1 MINIVTM
8 VERPFWI
15 QRIQKVWEHRPIVWL
30 SGVRRAGKTT
40 LAKMF
45 PKAVYQN
52 CDLPSVT
59 RQLTDPEAFY
69 DSLNKGTMIIFDE
82 IDRLQDPSRLLK
94 IAADAYP
101 HLKVLATGSSTL
113 AATKK
118 FRDTL
123 TGRKQAIYLPPVLWP
138 ECTDSFGVKDLDR
151 RLLHGGLPEAL
162 LSDTKDTAFFAEW
175 IDSFYARGIQ
185 ELFGI
190 RNRVGFMKLFNL
202 LLRQSGSL
210 MDYTNLSGLSD
221 MSRPTVKAHVEA
233 MSIAH
238 AVFLLPPFHGGGRRE
253 ITHRH
258 KCYSFDTGFVTFVK
272 GWDSIREDDRGLL
285 WEHLVLDILRTV
297 IDEHNLFYW
306 RDKSGRE
313 IDFVVKGKRELAD
326 VIECKVNPASFDS
339 QILSIF
345 RSAYPEGR
353 NYVVSPNVKS
363 PYQRHQQGLPVH
375 YIPGGH
381 LLRMFNNPEP
391 PKNSKKIVG

>member
-1 MINIVTM
+1 MIGIITM
-8 VERPFWI
+8 IQRPFWI
-15 QRIQKVWEHRPIVWL
+15 ERIEKIWEDRPIVWL
-30 SGVRRAGKTT
+30 SGVRRTGKTT

-59 RQLTDPEAFY
+59 RQLADPEAFY
-69 DSLNKGTMIIFDE
+69 DSLDKGTIVIFDE
-82 IDRLQDPSRLLK
+82 IHRLEDPSRLLK

-101 HLKVLATGSSTL
+101 HLKVLATGSSAL

-138 ECTDSFGVKDLDR
+138 ECIEGFGVKDLDR

-162 LSDTKDTAFFAEW
+162 LSDTKDAAFFAEW
-175 IDSFYARGIQ
+175 IDSFYARDIQ

-190 RNRVGFMKLFNL
+190 RNRVGFIKLFSL
-202 LLRQSGSL
+202 LLRQSGNL
-210 MDYTNLSGLSD
+210 LDYTNLSKLSD

-238 AVFLLPPFHGGGRRE
+238 AVFLLSPFHGGGRRE
-253 ITHRH
+253 ITHRP

-297 IDEHNLFYW
+297 SDDHNLFYW

-313 IDFVVKGKRELAD
+313 IDFVAKGKRELAD
-326 VIECKVNPASFDS
+326 TIECKVNPNSFDV
-339 QILSIF
+339 QALSAF
-345 RSAYPEGR
+345 RSVYPEGR

-363 PYQRHQQGLPVH
+363 SYQRHQQSLLIH
-375 YIPGGH
+375 YIPSNQ
-381 LLRMFNNPEP
+381 LLRIFNNPGSP
-391 PKNSKKIVG
+391 QS